1 MQRLKER
8 RIFVK
13 YEIDMIEIEKL
24 NDNFKN

>member
-13 YEIDMIEIEKL
+13 YEIDVIEVGKL
-24 NDNFKN
+24 NDNLKN

>member
-24 NDNFKN
+24 NDNLKN